1 MTDRCPAIL
10 TWFVSVPNF
19 PGFAAMAA
27 HVSDLPQIADSIGAD
42 LAAAMQAGVVRDLG
56 QMFARTGVAAHL
68 VTDLLKEAR
77 LKSPRKK
84 RLAGYYALLS
94 ATLECLRLDMNGG
107 RRDAAKSLE
116 FTTDYI
122 SGALERGG
130 VEPDVLVEI
139 GRAFAFAR
147 IPPPEALCR
156 TLGAITDER
165 VHGDERRAGPLDD
178 IPDIFAGLGDD
189 CFAIQDEMLASSA
202 AYPQRHRFAIAAGL
216 AMSSSAGARAAAIG
230 FLLDADAELAG
241 TLALFLAERGADKP
255 VDSRTV
261 ERLIRLRPWLAPAR
275 QPPVDAALKV
285 LRKHALPPLPASSG
299 VIETQ
304 LVTPVDGAGA
314 QSLFVLVRQ
323 GRKVALASILV
334 KLEDGVVDAWA
345 QPDLT
350 RKRAREMLDHMRME
364 AGALSVSLAYVEA
377 RIADALTCNL
387 MKNPPPFGLIQ
398 ALETFGAGTIIP
410 QSIDAAAMLA
420 GLAQAHASPPAAP
433 DATERTF
440 ADPILDAWFEAGE
453 EVDAL
458 LSPIRGRKKRV
469 AALLEEYFPA
479 RRAAWLTRL
488 VWTAR
493 AICEPNP
500 QDPRWTVLAQT
511 AQQLAGGVA
520 PAEIALMRMIAE
532 RSVDAYSSRR

>member
-241 TLALFLAERGADKP
+241 TLALFLAERCGQTRGQP
-255 VDSRTV
+255 NSRTPHPIASV
-261 ERLIRLRPWLAPAR
+261 ACTGASASRRRCAQGPAEAR
-275 QPPVDAALKV
+275 AA
-285 LRKHALPPLPASSG
+285 ALPASSG